1 MLTVGVGSGMFNS
14 PNTAAMMGTVAAHR
28 RGIASGARVL
38 VQNTG
43 AVLSIA
49 FVMALITAAVPRT
62 VLFKVFGGLGQRIT
76 THQLTPF
83 IDNMHTALWCLTA
96 VSILGSVV
104 SFARPKHVVTELGES
119 GTPVEVPIDVLAD
132 QPEAEAVLA

>member
-1 MLTVGVGSGMFNS
+1 
-14 PNTAAMMGTVAAHR
+14 
-28 RGIASGARVL
+28 VL

-83 IDNMHTALWCLTA
+83 IDNMHTALWCLTF
-96 VSILGSVV
+96 VSVLGAVV
-104 SFARPKHVVTELGES
+104 SFARPKHIVTEAVGES
-119 GTPVEVPIDVLAD
+119 GLPPVEDGIAVVAKEPGREAALA
-132 QPEAEAVLA
+132 